1 MMKAVQALRMLAF
14 LECLSSC
21 LLFFVAMPMKY
32 LLDNPVLIRPVG
44 MTHGILFLVFFVFL
58 LVVCQL
64 RKWPLKMFLIGLV
77 SAIIPLVCIWFDREV
92 KAIEDL
98 D

>member
-14 LECLSSC
+14 IECLSSC

-32 LLDNPVLIRPVG
+32 LLDNPILIRPVG
-44 MTHGILFLVFFVFL
+44 MGHGILFLVFFVFL

-77 SAIIPLVCIWFDREV
+77 SAIVPLACFWLDREI
-92 KAIEDL
+92 KHIENL